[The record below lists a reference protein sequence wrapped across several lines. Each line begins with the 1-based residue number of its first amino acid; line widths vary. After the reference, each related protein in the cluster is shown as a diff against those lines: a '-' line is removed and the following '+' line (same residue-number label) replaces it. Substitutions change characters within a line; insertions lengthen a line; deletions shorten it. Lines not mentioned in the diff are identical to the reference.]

1 MAKYELNIYG
11 ENDSIVKTYATDNVL
26 WGFYLEAVKA
36 SEEMA
41 EMNAIEQF
49 EMASSFVKRL
59 FIGLTDEEL
68 SRASGDDVL
77 NVFNQLMRKA
87 RAIGGSKNASAA
99 VTVQPPL

>member
-11 ENDSIVKTYATDNVL
+11 ENDAIVKTYATDNVM

-36 SEEMA
+36 SEEMQ
-41 EMNAIEQF
+41 EMTTVEQF
-49 EMASSFVKRL
+49 EMINGFIKRM

-68 SRASGDDVL
+68 THASGDDVM

-87 RAIGGSKNASAA
+87 RAIGGSKNAQAA
-99 VTVQPPL
+99 VK

>member
-11 ENDSIVKTYATDNVL
+11 ENDAIVKTYATDNVL

-36 SEEMA
+36 HEEMQ
-41 EMNAIEQF
+41 EMTPIEQF
-49 EMASSFVKRL
+49 EMVGEFVKRM

-68 SRASGDDVL
+68 THASGDDVM

-87 RAIGGSKNASAA
+87 RAIGGSKNSTAA
-99 VTVQPPL
+99 VK

>member
-11 ENDSIVKTYATDNVL
+11 ENDAIVKTYATDNVM

-36 SEEMA
+36 SEEMQD
-41 EMNAIEQF
+41 MTPIEQF
-49 EMASSFVKRL
+49 EMVNGFVKRM

-68 SRASGDDVL
+68 THASGDDVM

-87 RAIGGSKNASAA
+87 RSIGGSKNSTAA
-99 VTVQPPL
+99 VQ